1 MNLESFREFC
11 LSLPSATEEIKWQNN
26 LCFLIG
32 NKMFAIAI
40 LDENPTAISFK
51 TNPKDF
57 DILVEKPD
65 FVPAP
70 YLARY
75 KWVTVEDIEA
85 ISPQKLQHLV
95 RQSYDMVKAKLHAR
109 VRKSLS

>member
-1 MNLESFREFC
+1 MNLEVFRDFC
-11 LSLPSATEEIKWQNN
+11 LSLPSVTEEVKWQNN
-26 LCFLIG
+26 LCFMIG

-40 LDENPTAISFK
+40 LDESPTAISFK

-57 DILVEKPD
+57 DALVGQPL
-65 FVPAP
+65 FMPAP

-75 KWVTVEDIEA
+75 KWVTVKDIDTVP
-85 ISPQKLQHLV
+85 PQKLQHLV

-109 VRKSLS
+109 IRKNLG